1 MTDRQAVNSARPGS
15 GLGRESELGRA
26 LEIVGPRWALL
37 VVQVLLNGPCRFK
50 DLTERLPGVSTNLL
64 VERLRGLEQVG
75 LISRG
80 VGTAPRSV
88 VTYELTDLG
97 RALQPAIE
105 ELRRWSERLPS

>member
-1 MTDRQAVNSARPGS
+1 MTDRQAIDAAEPGA

-37 VVQVLLNGPCRFK
+37 VVQALQDGPCRFK

-64 VERLRGLEQVG
+64 VERLRGLEQAGV
-75 LISRG
+75 ISRG
-80 VGTAPRSV
+80 VGVAPRSV

-97 RALQPAIE
+97 RALDPAIE
-105 ELRRWSERLPS
+105 ELRRWSEHLPG